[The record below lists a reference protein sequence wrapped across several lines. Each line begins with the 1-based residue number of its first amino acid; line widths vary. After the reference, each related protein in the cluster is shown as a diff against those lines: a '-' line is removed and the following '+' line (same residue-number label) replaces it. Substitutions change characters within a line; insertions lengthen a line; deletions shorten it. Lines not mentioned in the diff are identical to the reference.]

1 MQPPGNFPKSKSE
14 REYFRGARYARRNP
28 YPLMLWLAIG
38 GSTIVFA
45 FMVFMLLVRKFTV
58 GLPPVHIPVIF
69 IFSTLVIALSSGTLS
84 MSQGFLKDE
93 DYRGYLNW
101 MGITVVFG
109 AIFMLSQ
116 IIGFYQLYRQGFTL
130 ANNHSLA
137 YLYLLA
143 GLHFGHI
150 IVAITLLFWNVL
162 DASRSKNYVDSFI
175 QTLNPAKQTRLLVAI
190 RLWHYIDIL
199 WLILFAIM
207 YTAFG
212 D

>member
-1 MQPPGNFPKSKSE
+1 MQMPGNTPKPQKE

-28 YPLMLWLAIG
+28 YPLILGLAIG
-38 GSTIVFA
+38 SSTIIFA
-45 FMVFMLLVRKFTV
+45 FLVFMLLTRKFTV
-58 GLPPVHIPVIF
+58 GLPPVHIPVVF

-84 MSQGFLKDE
+84 IAQSHLKDE
-93 DYRGYLNW
+93 EYRGYLNW

-116 IIGFYQLYRQGFTL
+116 LIGFYQLYRQGFTL

-150 IVAITLLFWNVL
+150 MVAISLLFWNVL
-162 DASRSKNYVDSFI
+162 DASRNKNYVDSFI
-175 QTLNPAKQTRLLVAI
+175 QTLNPAKQTRLLVAT

-199 WLILFAIM
+199 WLILFLTM
-207 YTAFG
+207 YAAFAG
-212 D
+212 